1 MKTGRELAIQRLDKY
16 MMTVYFCIHL
26 CDCLF
31 RYTCARCT
39 AVNLPADSSR
49 MLTITRACDM
59 AIIPSIPA
67 HNAYV
72 KAMLKR
78 MELLKPKAD
87 NNKGG

>member
-1 MKTGRELAIQRLDKY
+1 
-16 MMTVYFCIHL
+16 
-26 CDCLF
+26 
-31 RYTCARCT
+31 
-39 AVNLPADSSR
+39 
-49 MLTITRACDM
+49 M